1 VLIEGFVGEVE
12 ATETIACFQYA
23 PIYREI
29 FTPGLTSLSPL
40 DVARASSP
48 SRFGLSIEGEIG
60 AARQTLLTSALVSGN
75 FPHKMLREENAD
87 SGDLIQGTLEMLVL
101 KALARGPLHG
111 YAVAEW
117 IHQTSQQLLKVEE
130 GALYPALHR
139 LELRGLL
146 EAQWGA
152 SENNRRAKF
161 YQLTADGKKKLNA
174 ESQRWAR
181 LSAAVAFVMQ
191 AS

>member
-1 VLIEGFVGEVE
+1 MF
-12 ATETIACFQYA
+12 
-23 PIYREI
+23 
-29 FTPGLTSLSPL
+29 
-40 DVARASSP
+40 
-48 SRFGLSIEGEIG
+48 
-60 AARQTLLTSALVSGN
+60 
-75 FPHKMLREENAD
+75 REENSEA
-87 SGDLIQGTLEMLVL
+87 GDLIQGTLEMLVL
-101 KALARGPLHG
+101 KSLVRGPLHG

-146 EAQWGA
+146 HAEWGT

-161 YQLTADGKKKLNA
+161 YQLTTEGKKRLNA

>member
-1 VLIEGFVGEVE
+1 MVMGDKAEFGE
-12 ATETIACFQYA
+12 
-23 PIYREI
+23 
-29 FTPGLTSLSPL
+29 
-40 DVARASSP
+40 
-48 SRFGLSIEGEIG
+48 
-60 AARQTLLTSALVSGN
+60 
-75 FPHKMLREENAD
+75 
-87 SGDLIQGTLEMLVL
+87 LIQGTLEMLIL
-101 KALARGPLHG
+101 KALARGPMHG

-117 IHQTSQQLLKVEE
+117 IQQTSQQVLKVEE

-139 LELRGLL
+139 LELRGVLKA
-146 EAQWGA
+146 EWGT

-161 YQLTADGKKKLNA
+161 YQLTTEGKKRLNS